1 MRAKTAITTACLCAL
16 SAVLCAQWDLKA
28 QAPAAAPPPPPLPGA
43 VPVQDSTNE
52 VAVAV
57 GKTILIDCAQP
68 VARVSVGLGEI
79 AEASAISPTEIL
91 VNGKAPGE
99 TSLIIWD
106 RRGGRQFFNLTV
118 RPSLAFASDN
128 MDAIRRELALEL
140 PGAPLKLT
148 SENNMLFLRGT
159 VKDLDSSNRAV
170 RIASTGGK
178 VVNLLNVQVPEA
190 DPQILLKVRYMSVD
204 RSKEKQLGINVF
216 STGLGNTLA
225 AVGTGQYSPPTVGL
239 PTSGTGATA
248 SISNELQLFTFFP
261 GLNLG
266 ATIEALEQ
274 RGLVETLAEP
284 NVMAVNKQEASILA
298 GGEYPYP
305 VAQASAGGQ
314 AAITI
319 MFKEYGVRL
328 NFIPTITPRGT
339 IRLQVAPEVSALD
352 FTNAIEIS
360 GFDVPAITTRKVKTE
375 VELRDGQSFVL
386 GGLLDNTE
394 SEAFQKIPF
403 IGDIPFIGKFF
414 QSMQRTKTNTELIII
429 VTPEIISPIPAGA
442 NTPELKFP
450 EKFLP
455 PNSGIALHNPDAKT
469 PENTAATPPSVIPV
483 EKLIESMKPET
494 PLVIEGATGSFGSA
508 STAAPSLPSAAA
520 PAAPQ

>member
-1 MRAKTAITTACLCAL
+1 
-16 SAVLCAQWDLKA
+16 
-28 QAPAAAPPPPPLPGA
+28 
-43 VPVQDSTNE
+43 
-52 VAVAV
+52 
-57 GKTILIDCAQP
+57 
-68 VARVSVGLGEI
+68 
-79 AEASAISPTEIL
+79 
-91 VNGKAPGE
+91 
-99 TSLIIWD
+99 
-106 RRGGRQFFNLTV
+106 
-118 RPSLAFASDN
+118 
-128 MDAIRRELALEL
+128 
-140 PGAPLKLT
+140 
-148 SENNMLFLRGT
+148 
-159 VKDLDSSNRAV
+159 
-170 RIASTGGK
+170 
-178 VVNLLNVQVPEA
+178 
-190 DPQILLKVRYMSVD
+190 MSVD

-225 AVGTGQYSPPTVGL
+225 TVGTGQYSPPTVGL
-239 PTSGTGATA
+239 PSSGSSASAT
-248 SISNELQLFTFFP
+248 IGNELQLFTFFP

-314 AAITI
+314 SAISI

-375 VELRDGQSFVL
+375 VELNDGQSFVL

-394 SEAFQKIPF
+394 TESFQKIPF

-429 VTPEIISPIPAGA
+429 VTPEIIAPMPAGT
-442 NTPELKFP
+442 NPPELKFP

-455 PNSGIALHNPDAKT
+455 PNSGIAMNNPDAKT
-469 PENTAATPPSVIPV
+469 PENTAATPPTTIPI
-483 EKLIESMKPET
+483 EKLIESMRPET
-494 PLVIEGATGSFGSA
+494 PLVIEGANGQFGSA
-508 STAAPSLPSAAA
+508 SSSSATTSSA
-520 PAAPQ
+520 PATPQ

>member
-1 MRAKTAITTACLCAL
+1 VRAKTGITTACFCAL
-16 SAVLCAQWDLKA
+16 SVFLCAQLELNA
-28 QAPAAAPPPPPLPGA
+28 QVPPAPSTAPSQPGA
-43 VPVQDSTNE
+43 APVQDSTNE

-68 VARVSVGLGEI
+68 IARVSIGLGEI
-79 AEASAISPTEIL
+79 AEASAVSPTEIL
-91 VNGKAPGE
+91 VNGKAAGE

-118 RPSLAFASDN
+118 RPSLALSTDN
-128 MDAIRRELALEL
+128 MDAIRRELSLEL
-140 PGAPLKLT
+140 PGQPLKIT

-159 VKDLDSSNRAV
+159 VKDLTSSARAV
-170 RIASTGGK
+170 QIASTGGK
-178 VVNLLNVQVPEA
+178 VVNLLNVQVPAA
-190 DPQILLKVRYMSVD
+190 DPQILLKCRYMSVD

-225 AVGTGQYSPPTVGL
+225 TVGTGQYSPPTVGL
-239 PTSGTGATA
+239 PSSGSGASAT
-248 SISNELQLFTFFP
+248 IGNELQLFTFFP

-314 AAITI
+314 SAISI

-375 VELRDGQSFVL
+375 VELNDGQSFVL

-394 SEAFQKIPF
+394 TESFQKIPF

-429 VTPEIISPIPAGA
+429 VTPEIIAPMPAGT
-442 NTPELKFP
+442 NPPELKFP

-455 PNSGIALHNPDAKT
+455 PNSGIAMNNPDAKT
-469 PENTAATPPSVIPV
+469 PENTAATPPTTIPI
-483 EKLIESMKPET
+483 EKLIESMRPET
-494 PLVIEGATGSFGSA
+494 PLVIEGANGQFGSA
-508 STAAPSLPSAAA
+508 SSSSATTSSA
-520 PAAPQ
+520 PATPQ